1 MEEQKSPWIHF
12 CGVLAIDWRKERFR
26 EPRNYTCIVAGILW
40 VTRLFFLE
48 YSLPKYEYESL
59 NWSSRDFYEDFNWR
73 FEEVRQ
79 KYLLRSSCTAA
90 GMMIKMLAYG
100 KELSK
105 QMGREPV
112 ITWDFDGGG
121 LMLEKVMPTR
131 IEKVRVT
138 MEGFKSFVIEV
149 VSRLKEDLK
158 KEMMFGF
165 NMLKLDVKNM
175 EDLMSESKKGK
186 R

>member
-1 MEEQKSPWIHF
+1 
-12 CGVLAIDWRKERFR
+12 
-26 EPRNYTCIVAGILW
+26 
-40 VTRLFFLE
+40 
-48 YSLPKYEYESL
+48 
-59 NWSSRDFYEDFNWR
+59 
-73 FEEVRQ
+73 
-79 KYLLRSSCTAA
+79 
-90 GMMIKMLAYG
+90 
-100 KELSK
+100 
-105 QMGREPV
+105 
-112 ITWDFDGGG
+112 
-121 LMLEKVMPTR
+121 MLEKVMPTR

-138 MEGFKSFVIEV
+138 MKGFKSFVMEV